1 MTYDE
6 AVDFLK
12 NPIYNLTRPGLDA
25 VTELMT
31 LLGNPQNKLKYVH
44 IAGTNGKGS
53 VSAMT
58 ESVLR
63 HAGYKT
69 GLYTSPF
76 IERFTERIRIGD
88 EEISRSDLA
97 RLTERVKLA
106 VEGMLSSG
114 HTAPTIFEMVTAVAF
129 MYFFEKGCDIV
140 ILEVGMGGRL
150 DATNIIKRSEV
161 SVITRIGTDHTDFL
175 GHTIEEIAGE
185 KAGIIKE
192 GCPVVAAGQRQEV
205 NEIIKFYCDERE
217 APLIEVSAKN
227 VDIIAS
233 DIKGQS
239 FRLPNG
245 SEYRISLLGKHQ
257 IMNALTAI
265 SAVSVLRTGGMM
277 ISEDAL
283 KLGLKAARWNGR
295 LEVVYKSPIV
305 IIDGAHN
312 VDGAEAL
319 AASLSDLFPQQRIT
333 FIIGVLADK
342 DIDAMLKPIIP
353 SASRFL
359 TVTPPNP
366 RALSAEE
373 LANKIRR
380 KGCESEACE
389 SISSAIDYCIKNY
402 SDEVICAFG
411 SLYYI
416 GEIRAYCLNHR

>member
-25 VTELMT
+25 VTELMR
-31 LLGNPQNKLKYVH
+31 LLGNPQDKLKYVH

-192 GCPVVAAGQRQEV
+192 GLS
-205 NEIIKFYCDERE
+205 
-217 APLIEVSAKN
+217 LIH
-227 VDIIAS
+227 I
-233 DIKGQS
+233 
-239 FRLPNG
+239 
-245 SEYRISLLGKHQ
+245 
-257 IMNALTAI
+257 
-265 SAVSVLRTGGMM
+265 
-277 ISEDAL
+277 
-283 KLGLKAARWNGR
+283 
-295 LEVVYKSPIV
+295 
-305 IIDGAHN
+305 
-312 VDGAEAL
+312 
-319 AASLSDLFPQQRIT
+319 
-333 FIIGVLADK
+333 
-342 DIDAMLKPIIP
+342 
-353 SASRFL
+353 
-359 TVTPPNP
+359 
-366 RALSAEE
+366 
-373 LANKIRR
+373 
-380 KGCESEACE
+380 
-389 SISSAIDYCIKNY
+389 
-402 SDEVICAFG
+402 
-411 SLYYI
+411 
-416 GEIRAYCLNHR
+416 